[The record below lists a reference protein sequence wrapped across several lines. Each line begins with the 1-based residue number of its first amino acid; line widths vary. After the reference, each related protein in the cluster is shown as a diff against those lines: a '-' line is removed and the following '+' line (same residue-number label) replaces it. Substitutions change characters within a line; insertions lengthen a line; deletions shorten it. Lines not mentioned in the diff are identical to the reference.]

1 MKTILK
7 KIVLLCLVMFLSQV
21 AGLFTAENVFAV
33 SQLSKATQIMD
44 IQLEQKDTLLKVI
57 IKGNGLMF
65 PKVFPLSNRIVIDIP
80 DVNFNTKVPVKVV
93 PPVKD
98 IRAGKHKDMTRIVLD
113 MEERKKFNVSLHE
126 DTIIIAIESIDP
138 PIIVGQKMTKQVEQ
152 KPEIIE
158 KKDIK
163 PLKTETSVASS
174 TLRESQKPET
184 IVGEASTEKK
194 ISTEISGKDY
204 VIGPEDVLDI
214 QVWGNDD
221 LKRTVE
227 VSQEGSF
234 TFPLIDKVYAAGRT
248 VFELEQLLKKRL
260 GEGFLREP
268 QVTVTVSKYKN
279 QKVVV
284 FGEVKKPG
292 SYVITGKTHILE
304 ILSSAEGL
312 TDRAGSIITI
322 VRPQVSLNKN
332 NSTASGEAKESKII
346 EVNLDSIA
354 EGTSD
359 ESFFVISGD
368 SVYVSKASPIFV
380 TGEVNKP
387 GEYKWEKGLTIHQA
401 VSLAGGP
408 TKRGALNRLKIVRT
422 ENGKEKTVKPSLSDM
437 VMPYDI
443 IKVPE
448 SYF

>member
-1 MKTILK
+1 M
-7 KIVLLCLVMFLSQV
+7 VLSQV

-33 SQLSKATQIMD
+33 SKLSKATEITD
-44 IQLEQKDTLLKVI
+44 IQFQQKDEVVNFV
-57 IKGNGLMF
+57 IKGSGLMD
-65 PKVFPLSNRIVIDIP
+65 PKIYTLDNRILIDIP
-80 DVNFNTKVPVKVV
+80 DVNNNVRMPSKVI
-93 PPVKD
+93 PPVKEV
-98 IRAGKHKDMTRIVLD
+98 RTGKHKDMTRIVLD
-113 MEERKKFNVSLHE
+113 MEEMKKFDVSLHK

-138 PIIVGQKMTKQVEQ
+138 PVTVGQKMAEQVEQ

-158 KKDIK
+158 KKNTRPVK
-163 PLKTETSVASS
+163 SETSVY
-174 TLRESQKPET
+174 ESAVKESEKPE
-184 IVGEASTEKK
+184 IIAEKVYIDKK
-194 ISTEISGKDY
+194 ILADPTGKDY
-204 VIGPEDVLDI
+204 IIGPEDVLDI

-227 VSQEGSF
+227 VSREGAF
-234 TFPLIDKVYAAGRT
+234 TFPLIDKVHVAGLT
-248 VFELEQLLKKRL
+248 VFELEQHLKKKL

-268 QVTVTVSKYKN
+268 QITVTVSKYKS

-292 SYVITGKTHILE
+292 SYVIKGKTYILE

-312 TDRAGSIITI
+312 TDRAGSIVTI

-332 NSTASGEAKESKII
+332 SGIASGEAKESKII
-346 EVNLDSIA
+346 EVNLNSIA
-354 EGTSD
+354 EGASD
-359 ESFFVISGD
+359 ESFFVINGD
-368 SVYVSKASPIFV
+368 SVYVDKAAPIFV

-408 TKRGALNRLKIVRT
+408 TKRGALNRVKIVRA
-422 ENGKEKTVKPSLSDM
+422 ENGKEKTFKPSLSDM
-437 VMPYDI
+437 VKPYDI
-443 IKVPE
+443 INVPE